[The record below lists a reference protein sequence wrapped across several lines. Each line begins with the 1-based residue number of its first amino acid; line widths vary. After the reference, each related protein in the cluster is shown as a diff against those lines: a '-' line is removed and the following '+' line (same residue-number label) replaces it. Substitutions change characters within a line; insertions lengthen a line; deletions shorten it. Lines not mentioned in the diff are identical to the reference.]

1 MSQTRHKTVIFH
13 SSEDVPQPPA
23 SAELMVSG
31 LSLIT
36 YTSLHLKRD
45 VLTDAVSEGKINQD
59 EGANSYLAKLAD
71 HHNLHYSELV
81 SAGKLPTEIAFVA
94 HAQADDLQQSI
105 VWTDDEYALL
115 VIPWV
120 FATANR
126 TDALGSLRLSHPLNL
141 DELLELVKLITS
153 QAVCQKVARAAVA
166 ALCDL
171 SILTPDD
178 IVECRPMN
186 TLPAMQ
192 IWDLDGSR
200 REALPFDGISE
211 SRRFCWEISTLM
223 AHATDHV
230 TYDGLWR
237 RRSRDQVF
245 NDVAMGYT
253 VLGDHMVFVN
263 PSCCLEISHLPI
275 DLRSRSEYRMRYY
288 GYDSSSIF
296 VWTIANLRLAVS
308 DSLEKHYRA
317 LMENLIEERTITA
330 DRNIHISKSQLR
342 HSAMLVELQHFR
354 HFMRELRNRVFDE
367 EICDLRKSGEAAGRA
382 VKEMDRVIQL
392 ASELSRARDQVVQ
405 ANSNTLLAA
414 LAAGLAIGGLPE
426 LVEQIDV
433 WITQRNWWKIGL
445 ATVLAVIIIAT
456 ILKIWRGRR

>member
-1 MSQTRHKTVIFH
+1 MSQARHKTVIF
-13 SSEDVPQPPA
+13 SAPEDVPPPPA
-23 SAELMVSG
+23 KAELMVSG

-45 VLTDAVSEGKINQD
+45 ALTAALCAGKINQD
-59 EGANSYLAKLAD
+59 EGPNSYLVKLAD

-81 SAGKLPTEIAFVA
+81 SAGKLPSEIAFVA
-94 HAQADDLQQSI
+94 HAQPDDLQQSI
-105 VWTDDEYALL
+105 VWIDDEYALL

-126 TDALGSLRLSHPLNL
+126 NDALGSLRLSHPLNL
-141 DELLELVKLITS
+141 DELLEVVKLITS

-171 SILTPDD
+171 SILKPDD
-178 IVECRPMN
+178 IVETRPMN
-186 TLPAMQ
+186 TLPAVQ
-192 IWDLDGSR
+192 IWDLDGSP

-211 SRRFCWEISTLM
+211 SRRFCWEISTLL

-230 TYDGLWR
+230 TFDGLWR

-245 NDVAMGYT
+245 TDVAMGYT

-275 DLRSRSEYRMRYY
+275 DLRARSEYRMRYY

-296 VWTIANLRLAVS
+296 VWTIANLRLTVS
-308 DSLEKHYRA
+308 ESLERRYRT
-317 LMENLIEERTITA
+317 LMENLIEKRTITA
-330 DRNIHISKSQLR
+330 DRNVNISKSQLR
-342 HSAMLVELQHFR
+342 HSALLVELQHFR
-354 HFMRELRNRVFDE
+354 HFMREVRNRIFDE
-367 EICDLRKSGEAAGRA
+367 EICDLRRSDEAVGRA
-382 VKEMDRVIQL
+382 AKEMDRVIQL

-405 ANSNTLLAA
+405 SNSNTLLAA
-414 LAAGLAIGGLPE
+414 LAAGLAIGGIPE
-426 LVEQIDV
+426 LVEQVDV
-433 WITQRNWWKIGL
+433 WIAQRNWWKVGL
-445 ATVLAVIIIAT
+445 AALLAAAIIAT